1 MPKPLFD
8 TLFREECLTKHEY
21 NMKFL
26 GAIREVEEESGLI
39 LDPKDVIYTGI
50 CDFEF
55 KNDPVHLEV
64 HVYEARKYS
73 GEVTESDEMK
83 PKWFKIS
90 DMPYDKMWIDD
101 EFWHPYFFRQQK
113 FKSYFLYEGFDK
125 ILTHQVTPVESL
137 E

>member
-1 MPKPLFD
+1 MSNQ
-8 TLFREECLTKHEY
+8 HEF

-26 GAIREVEEESGLI
+26 GAIREVEEECGLI